1 MLYISSIMDALSI
14 YETWTTALKQHG
26 ISALNKLT
34 EEELC
39 TFLKT
44 ANSLYYNH
52 SDKHT
57 HNKHMIMSDVL
68 YDILKDFIESKYPCN
83 PCITEIGAPVTKDKV
98 TLPYF
103 MGSMNKIKP
112 DTTDLTK
119 WTRTNTGPYVLSCKL
134 DGVSGLYSTENPH
147 EFKLYTRGDGAVGQD
162 ISYLIPY
169 LRLPTT
175 PNLVIRGE
183 LIVPK
188 ATYDAKYQEMFCN
201 PRNMITGII
210 NQKKIT
216 PLIKEVH
223 FVAYEIIKPLFLKPS
238 DQMALLENENVEVVT
253 YMKQSFITNEFL
265 SDLLLNWRYNTPYE
279 SDGVIIV
286 NDTTHEHAAQ
296 GNPEY
301 AVAFKMVLSE
311 QKTEA
316 KVVDVIWTASK
327 DGYLK
332 PRVQIEPVRIG
343 GTVITYATGFNAAFI
358 SENRIGVGAV
368 IQLIRSGDVIP
379 YIQSVIVPADTPKM
393 PLESYYW
400 NETGVD
406 IILDDISIN
415 NDVIEKNITG
425 FFKGIGVDGLSTG
438 NVTRLMNAGF
448 NSVQAIMCMTIAD
461 YLRVDGFKLKMAEK
475 MYNGIRDKIEAA
487 SLVTLM
493 AASNTLGR
501 GFSSTKL
508 QSILN
513 EYPDVLTSNLLQT
526 DKFNKLMAIKG
537 LSYKSVELFLERIPL
552 FIQFMEKANL
562 MHKLRYSVALSA
574 LTSQINPTHPLY
586 NKTVVMT
593 GPRDATLQDQLL
605 KLGVKI
611 GSKVNKH
618 TFAVILLDIN
628 ETTAKAN
635 DARQLHIPLITPAE
649 FTHTYLS

>member
-1 MLYISSIMDALSI
+1 MELEYSIVVNAFK
-14 YETWTTALKQHG
+14 KQG
-26 ISALNKLT
+26 LTALNKLT
-34 EEELC
+34 EKELGD
-39 TFLKT
+39 LLRE
-44 ANSLYYNH
+44 ANSQYYNN
-52 SDKHT
+52 SDKPPL
-57 HNKHMIMSDVL
+57 MSDTL
-68 YDILKDFIESKYPCN
+68 YDILKDFISSKYPSN
-83 PCITEIGAPVTKDKV
+83 PCIHEIGASVTKDKA

-112 DTTDLTK
+112 DTSDLTK
-119 WTRTNTGPYVLSCKL
+119 WKRNNTGPYVLSCKL

-162 ISYLIPY
+162 ISYLIPHV
-169 LRLPTT
+169 RLPKT

-183 LIVPK
+183 FIISK
-188 ATYDAKYQEMFCN
+188 ATYDAKYKEMFCN
-201 PRNMITGII
+201 PRNMISSII

-223 FVAYEIIKPLFLKPS
+223 FVAYEIIKPSLLKPS
-238 DQMALLENENVEVVT
+238 DQMALLEKENIEVVT
-253 YMKQSFITNEFL
+253 YMKESSISNEGL

-279 SDGVIIV
+279 SDGVIV
-286 NDTTHEHAAQ
+286 ANDTKHAHAAE

-311 QKTEA
+311 QKMEA

-368 IQLIRSGDVIP
+368 IELIRSGDVIP
-379 YIQSVIVPADTPKM
+379 YIKNVIVPADTPKM
-393 PLESYYW
+393 PLELYHW

-406 IILDDISIN
+406 IILEDISIN

-438 NVTRLMNAGF
+438 NVNRLMNAGF
-448 NSVQAIMCMTIAD
+448 NSVQAIMCMTVAD
-461 YLRVDGFKLKMAEK
+461 YLKVDGFKLKMAEK

-508 QSILN
+508 QSILD
-513 EYPDVLTSNLLQT
+513 EYPDVLTSNISPT

-537 LSYKSVELFLERIPL
+537 LSHKSVELFLERIPV

-562 MHKLRYSVALSA
+562 MHKLNPLPH
-574 LTSQINPTHPLY
+574 LTTSTLNLNHPLY
-586 NKTVVMT
+586 NKSIIMT
-593 GPRDATLQDQLL
+593 GFRDATLQDQLL
-605 KLGVKI
+605 KLGAKI
-611 GSKVNKH
+611 GSKVNKN
-618 TFAVILLDIN
+618 TFAVILIDIE
-628 ETTAKAN
+628 ETTTKAN
-635 DARQLHIPLITPAE
+635 DARLLHIPLMTPAE
-649 FTHTYLS
+649 FTRIYLS